1 MDIHL
6 LKETRIDLI
15 NTHLLVM
22 DKTGKRVATKV
33 SFNYLGLE
41 LKSLRSL
48 IFEKKLLV
56 DFIVAENP
64 SINVYPEHKDKK
76 KKGNESVSFEIGNIY
91 LALEKITQTLE
102 VKKFRIFNGS
112 IGLNNLEPNNKT
124 ITISGVEFNVDEFAL
139 NSVKNNKSTEP
150 VFVKNLELQT
160 GKQDITFPEGNYRL
174 KYSSLDISTND
185 MSITIDSC
193 FIEGKSSDTAYGAI
207 EGRFFKTKTDS
218 N

>member
-1 MDIHL
+1 MKAWLSNRKTRITLYITAGFLLLLILLYWWFRLHVKEIIEQLVAYESKGKVAVKIGKMDIHL
-6 LKETRIDLI
+6 LKATRIDLI

-22 DKTGKRVATKV
+22 DKTGKRITTKI
-33 SFNYLGLE
+33 SFKYLGLE

-64 SINVYPEHKDKK
+64 SIDVYPELTDKK

-91 LALEKITQTLE
+91 LALEKITKTLE

-139 NSVKNNKSTEP
+139 NPAKNSKSTDP

-160 GKQDITFPEGNYRL
+160 G
-174 KYSSLDISTND
+174 
-185 MSITIDSC
+185 
-193 FIEGKSSDTAYGAI
+193 
-207 EGRFFKTKTDS
+207 
-218 N
+218 